1 MNHEIN
7 EFTIYSIAMKNSSL
21 LILMCL
27 ALNTLLA
34 QEDVTIGKAMKFN
47 SRILNGEVS
56 YYVHLPESYNNYQGS
71 YPVIYMMNGNS
82 VPSFANAASTID
94 NLSNDR
100 IPDMILIG
108 ISNTGVSSGFRFCPD
123 ENGNPGDTFRNFL
136 NEELVPEVKSK
147 FRTNNYK
154 ILFGQS
160 NTSLVVLNLYMSQ
173 PGLFNAYIVASP
185 MFGWCPEFYIGGARE
200 FFKNNPCPAG
210 KLYISYGD
218 LDYVEVLRYISDF
231 KEVLQLSSQ
240 EFRYK
245 AELIENSG
253 HVPFASLNNAL
264 LYFFAEC
271 TIDEQRKKLSIP
283 ELKSWYEKISA
294 EYGFT
299 VIPKAGVLFDMA
311 IDNKNENDSE
321 RAIALFRY
329 LISLYP
335 DSEIYYYFLGQ
346 TYLQKGDTENAKV
359 CFSESLK
366 INPEFKQAGSA
377 LEKLNVR

>member
-1 MNHEIN
+1 
-7 EFTIYSIAMKNSSL
+7 
-21 LILMCL
+21 
-27 ALNTLLA
+27 
-34 QEDVTIGKAMKFN
+34 
-47 SRILNGEVS
+47 
-56 YYVHLPESYNNYQGS
+56 
-71 YPVIYMMNGNS
+71 
-82 VPSFANAASTID
+82 
-94 NLSNDR
+94 
-100 IPDMILIG
+100 
-108 ISNTGVSSGFRFCPD
+108 
-123 ENGNPGDTFRNFL
+123 
-136 NEELVPEVKSK
+136 
-147 FRTNNYK
+147 
-154 ILFGQS
+154 
-160 NTSLVVLNLYMSQ
+160 
-173 PGLFNAYIVASP
+173 
-185 MFGWCPEFYIGGARE
+185 
-200 FFKNNPCPAG
+200 
-210 KLYISYGD
+210 
-218 LDYVEVLRYISDF
+218 
-231 KEVLQLSSQ
+231 
-240 EFRYK
+240 
-245 AELIENSG
+245 
-253 HVPFASLNNAL
+253 L